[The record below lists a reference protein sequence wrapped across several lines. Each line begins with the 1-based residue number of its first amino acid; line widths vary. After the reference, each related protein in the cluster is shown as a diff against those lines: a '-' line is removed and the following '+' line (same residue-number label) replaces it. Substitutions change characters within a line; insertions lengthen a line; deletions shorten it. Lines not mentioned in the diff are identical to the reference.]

1 LTRSDPESG
10 DSQTTGVLVMVAL
23 TVMLGAILLALLL
36 GFITWFGPGDPLVPS
51 FIEIRTVYH
60 NNEFGVRNFDSRV
73 LLFHNGTVAFANDD
87 LRADFFRN
95 GEKLDCVVTT
105 FNGHNFIST
114 HHFGVQNMG
123 GMGCSDLKWNPREK
137 ILLDFTDGTFHPG
150 DSVRMDVYYKPSD
163 TLISSFVYNA

>member
-1 LTRSDPESG
+1 
-10 DSQTTGVLVMVAL
+10 MVAL
-23 TVMLGAILLALLL
+23 TVMLGAILLAMLL
-36 GFITWFGPGDPLVPS
+36 GFIAWFGPGDSIVPS
-51 FIEIRTVYH
+51 FLEIRSIAH
-60 NNEFGVRNFDSRV
+60 INEYGVQNFDSRV
-73 LLFHNGTVAFANDD
+73 LLIHNGTVSFQNDD
-87 LRADFFRN
+87 LRAEFFRN
-95 GEKLDCVVTT
+95 GEKLNCVVST

-114 HHFGVQNMG
+114 HHFGLQNMG